1 MAAEPSVGVMARHRQ
16 ALSLQRPRK
25 TLPFL
30 SNRTTVQPMRSK
42 RPQQTAEGGESCH
55 AGRDSSWE
63 SRTPWEW
70 GELCG
75 PNRILLWEK
84 KKKCRPASHVLP
96 LDAPSL
102 LPAGS
107 HLPNTQGKAP
117 ARQSQPPTSPWPSL
131 QGSAGCSKHTC
142 VTVNSWKMPPSP
154 PTQMSAVHK
163 DMEQGCALGHSRGQ
177 GARGLVTGL
186 RT

>member
-84 KKKCRPASHVLP
+84 KKKNADLP
-96 LDAPSL
+96 PMSSPSTL
-102 LPAGS
+102 PPSCLPAPTCPTLRERHLPGS
-107 HLPNTQGKAP
+107 HSRPPLPGPPCKVQQVAVNTRA
-117 ARQSQPPTSPWPSL
+117 
-131 QGSAGCSKHTC
+131 
-142 VTVNSWKMPPSP
+142 
-154 PTQMSAVHK
+154 
-163 DMEQGCALGHSRGQ
+163 
-177 GARGLVTGL
+177 
-186 RT
+186 